1 MKYSINPS
9 GKSEFIN
16 ILKLPL
22 LYSFSVLF
30 ISCMDKTEDSPWTN
44 EVSPVVF
51 SAITPG
57 EKVHVF
63 IAESFTEDK
72 DSKDIDYT
80 DTKVYISEKDSAWV
94 KLSPS
99 PRDSSIFTDEER
111 LIQVRPGST
120 YLLKA
125 EINNKTVYAQT
136 TVPAESGE
144 IIQGECTIVSDQAGG
159 SVNGTHYTANLCV
172 LLLKL
177 KLPDNRN
184 YGCYLTAFS
193 NRIDGFPFLTSESYL
208 EPNFVVDNS
217 ISSFE
222 INIITVDST
231 LKRFMLAES
240 ISSFMFNSNDIVDV
254 LGSYG
259 GVYPA
264 FSNIENGIGLF
275 GSFVKKS
282 RLIIVTNK

>member
-1 MKYSINPS
+1 MIYIINPS
-9 GKSEFIN
+9 VISKFFN

-22 LYSFSVLF
+22 VFSFSVLF
-30 ISCMDKTEDSPWTN
+30 MSCMDKTEDSPWTN

-51 SAITPG
+51 SAITPS

-63 IAESFTEDK
+63 IGESFTEDK

-99 PRDSSIFTDEER
+99 PQDSSIFTDEER

-120 YLLKA
+120 YLLRA

-159 SVNGTHYTANLCV
+159 SVNGTHYTTNLCV
-172 LLLKL
+172 LMLKM
-177 KLPDNRN
+177 KLPSNRS

-208 EPNFVVDNS
+208 EPNFVVDNN

-240 ISSFMFNSNDIVDV
+240 VTSYMFDSNDIADV
-254 LGSYG
+254 LGAYG

-264 FSNIENGIGLF
+264 FSNIENGVGIF

>member
-16 ILKLPL
+16 FLKLQL
-22 LYSFSVLF
+22 VFSFPVLF
-30 ISCMDKTEDSPWTN
+30 MSCMDKTEDSPWTN

-51 SAITPG
+51 SAITPS

-63 IAESFTEDK
+63 IGESFTENK
-72 DSKDIDYT
+72 NSKDINYA
-80 DTKVYISEKDSAWV
+80 DTKVYMSEKDSAWI
-94 KLSPS
+94 KLSPN
-99 PRDSSIFTDEER
+99 PQDSSIYTDQAN
-111 LIQVRPGST
+111 LIQVKPGST

-159 SVNGTHYTANLCV
+159 SVNGTHYTENLCV
-172 LLLKL
+172 LMLKI
-177 KLPDNRN
+177 KLPNNRS

-208 EPNFVVDNS
+208 EPNFVVNKS
-217 ISSFE
+217 ISSFDV
-222 INIITVDST
+222 NIITVDSN
-231 LKRFMLAES
+231 LKKFMLAES
-240 ISSFMFNSNDIVDV
+240 VNSNMFDSNDIVDV

-264 FSNIENGIGLF
+264 FSNIENGVGVF